1 MTADPIFI
9 FVVQALAI
17 LVLPVAVWRGLRL
30 RGAVPL
36 VVVQILVGIA
46 LGPTLFGRFAP
57 ETYHL
62 LFNPATLTPLW
73 GVASIAVLLFGFVT
87 GLHLDPADFLGRG
100 RAFAVV
106 AGASVAVPTAAG
118 FLGGLWIIARQP
130 GELGGGVGPVGFA
143 IAIGICIGVTAL
155 PVLGAVLREM
165 DLLGRRIGN
174 YALGIAAVNDAAL
187 WLLLG
192 GLMTAVAGEAPGTPN
207 MLLSLLGLPIYLA
220 VMVWL
225 VPPVMRRAAGVLL
238 CDGRMRERALAGV
251 CAVALGSAVITQILG
266 LHYIFGAFVAGA
278 VIPRELRQPLLD
290 RLQVATVGVLMPFFF
305 MLTGLRTLIDL
316 GSSGFV
322 EILLVTTALAIVGKV
337 GGTALAARLT
347 GEPWPTAVGLG
358 ALVQTKGLMELIVLT
373 ILLDRGI
380 IATNVFSALVLMAVL
395 TTMLAMPLTRLALRW
410 SAQDLAAGAEPRSWA
425 PAASGT
431 AVQTVARSEIRP

>member
-9 FVVQALAI
+9 LQALVI
-17 LVLPVAVWRGLRL
+17 LVLPVAVWHVLHL

-46 LGPTLFGRFAP
+46 LGPTLFGRLAP

-62 LFNPATLTPLW
+62 FFNPTTLTPLW

-87 GLHLDPADFLGRG
+87 GLHLEPRAFLGRG
-100 RAFAVV
+100 RAFTLV
-106 AGASVAVPTAAG
+106 ALASVAVPTAAG
-118 FLGGLWIIARQP
+118 FLGGLWIAARQP
-130 GELGGGVGPVGFA
+130 AELGGGIGPFGFA

-155 PVLGAVLREM
+155 PVLGAILREM
-165 DLLGRRIGN
+165 DLLGRRIGHF
-174 YALGIAAVNDAAL
+174 ALGIAAVNDAAL

-192 GLMTAVAGEAPGTPN
+192 GLMTAVAGEASGGPD
-207 MLLSLLGLPIYLA
+207 MLVSVLGLPIYLA
-220 VMVWL
+220 VMVWV
-225 VPPVMRRAAGVLL
+225 VPPLMRRSEDALL
-238 CDGRMRERALAGV
+238 HDGRMRERALAAV
-251 CAVALGSAVITQILG
+251 CAVALGSAMITQILG
-266 LHYIFGAFVAGA
+266 LHFIFGAFVAGT
-278 VIPRELRQPLLD
+278 VMPQELRKPVLD
-290 RLQVATVGVLMPFFF
+290 RLQVATVGLLMPFFF

-347 GEPWPTAVGLG
+347 GESWPTAVSLG

-395 TTMLAMPLTRLALRW
+395 TTMLAMPLTRLAMRW
-410 SAQDLAAGAEPRSWA
+410 NAQGSASSGAEQA
-425 PAASGT
+425 VASEMVHTG
-431 AVQTVARSEIRP
+431 VD

>member
-1 MTADPIFI
+1 MTDPIFI
-9 FVVQALAI
+9 FIVQALAI
-17 LVLPVAVWRGLRL
+17 LVAWRLLGLR
-30 RGAVPL
+30 RVMPL

-57 ETYHL
+57 DTYHL
-62 LFNPATLTPLW
+62 FFNPATLTPLW

-87 GLHLDPADFLGRG
+87 GLHLDPSDFIGRG

-106 AGASVAVPTAAG
+106 ATASVAVPTAAG
-118 FLGGLWIIARQP
+118 FLGGLWIIAHQP
-130 GELGGGVGPVGFA
+130 AELGGGVGPVGFA
-143 IAIGICIGVTAL
+143 TAIGICIGVTAL
-155 PVLGAVLREM
+155 PVLGAILREM
-165 DLLGRRIGN
+165 ELLGRRIGT

-192 GLMTAVAGEAPGTPN
+192 GLMTTVAGEVPGNPDV
-207 MLLSLLGLPIYLA
+207 LLGLIGLPIYLA
-220 VMVWL
+220 VMGWF
-225 VPPVMRRAAGVLL
+225 VPPMMRWAAGALL
-238 CDGRMRERALAGV
+238 DGRMRERALACV
-251 CAVALGSAVITQILG
+251 CAVALGSAMVTQILG

-278 VIPRELRQPLLD
+278 VMPREMRRLLLD

-316 GSSGFV
+316 GSSGFL
-322 EILLVTTALAIVGKV
+322 EILLVTTALAIIGKV

-347 GEPWPTAVGLG
+347 GETWPTAFSLG

-380 IATNVFSALVLMAVL
+380 IGTNVFSALVLMAVL

-410 SAQDLAAGAEPRSWA
+410 SSQDLTSGAD
-425 PAASGT
+425 PAAAPT
-431 AVQTVARSEIRP
+431 MAHPAAHPVAD